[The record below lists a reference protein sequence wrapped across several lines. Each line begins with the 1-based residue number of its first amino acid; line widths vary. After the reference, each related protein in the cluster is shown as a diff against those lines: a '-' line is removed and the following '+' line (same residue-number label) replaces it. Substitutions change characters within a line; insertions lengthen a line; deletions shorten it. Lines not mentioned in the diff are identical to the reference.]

1 MLADELTSRAR
12 PISAARADRR
22 ESRRRR
28 RHSLAARARGGAEIL
43 PSPPIVR
50 EAMSELNRIGGNVN
64 RLTRLANTTGDMPA
78 LTELRAIR
86 SVLEAAVRY
95 ALDL

>member
-1 MLADELTSRAR
+1 VAVLRYR
-12 PISAARADRR
+12 
-22 ESRRRR
+22 
-28 RHSLAARARGGAEIL
+28 L

-64 RLTRLANTTGDMPA
+64 QLTRLANTTGDMPT

>member
-1 MLADELTSRAR
+1 MAVLRYRLT
-12 PISAARADRR
+12 
-22 ESRRRR
+22 
-28 RHSLAARARGGAEIL
+28 L
-43 PSPPIVR
+43 PPIVR

-64 RLTRLANTTGDMPA
+64 QLTRLATTGDMPA

-86 SVLEAAVRY
+86 SVLEAAVCY

>member
-1 MLADELTSRAR
+1 
-12 PISAARADRR
+12 
-22 ESRRRR
+22 
-28 RHSLAARARGGAEIL
+28 
-43 PSPPIVR
+43 
-50 EAMSELNRIGGNVN
+50 MSELHRVGVN
-64 RLTRLANTTGDMPA
+64 LTQLTRLANTTGDMPA